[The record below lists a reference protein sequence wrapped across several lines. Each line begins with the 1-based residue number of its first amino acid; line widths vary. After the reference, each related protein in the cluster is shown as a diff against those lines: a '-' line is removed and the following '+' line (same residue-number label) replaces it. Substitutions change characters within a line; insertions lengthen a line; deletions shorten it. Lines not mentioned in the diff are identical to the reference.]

1 MFITR
6 LDRRAPATVTFQSA
20 VQLAARDIEVGGMM
34 LRVALRDECLISTG
48 SLTQR
53 SKGKIGFKEGTMAQ
67 SLNALSGLTTN
78 DVDERTLIAQILY
91 IILISSIINHRS
103 IEIILKFMKTVI
115 YVHALLL
122 NYSSEVV

>member
-1 MFITR
+1 
-6 LDRRAPATVTFQSA
+6 
-20 VQLAARDIEVGGMM
+20 
-34 LRVALRDECLISTG
+34 
-48 SLTQR
+48 
-53 SKGKIGFKEGTMAQ
+53 MAQ